1 MKKVIK
7 YLNGM
12 KSRCFILLTCLI
24 LLVSATSCS
33 NDNFETNLPD
43 EPKQLSKSELLQ
55 KYSKAEL
62 IEQALSRMPKTRAVE
77 PYPVMMVTTKKT
89 VSIICYANESVIIHW
104 NSIDETL
111 VEREDG
117 NVKTYTYSDDEP
129 VHGIWLEAS
138 SAAIM
143 NLDVY
148 SDGLIFLDV
157 VNNINL
163 TNLSCSYNSLDSLN
177 LDGCYSLR
185 ELYADFNPLSSLD
198 LTHLSELRTLFV
210 RATQLT
216 DIDVSNNPELE
227 ELFVG
232 YNQITDLDLTN
243 NTALKNIGIDAL
255 PLRTINNIPI
265 NAKSFAAFP
274 KLEMINMHN
283 TSFLDSLDLLDNP
296 LVRYI
301 DISWS
306 TITQM
311 NISNLQIDYLDARFS
326 QLINLKYT
334 LDNLKPDCYY
344 INIIET
350 PFEKNRTNVYFLASS
365 IPDRTRP
372 NRFGSIQQGQLYT
385 TSETIKDFL
394 DPLTG
399 KNWVV
404 YSE

>member
-1 MKKVIK
+1 MKKGKMYLSSIK
-7 YLNGM
+7 YRYFM
-12 KSRCFILLTCLI
+12 LLACI
-24 LLVSATSCS
+24 AILVSAPSCS
-33 NDNFETNLPD
+33 SDDFENNLP
-43 EPKQLSKSELLQ
+43 EESEQL
-55 KYSKAEL
+55 SKAEL
-62 IEQALSRMPKTRAVE
+62 IEQALSQMPQTRAADLF
-77 PYPVMMVTTKKT
+77 PVMMVTTQKT

-117 NVKTYTYSDDEP
+117 NEKIFTYSDDEP

-138 SAAIM
+138 ADAIM
-143 NLDVY
+143 SLDVY

-163 TNLSCSYNSLDSLN
+163 TNLSCGYNSLDTLN

-185 ELYADFNPLSSLD
+185 ELYANFNPLSSLD
-198 LTHLSELRTLFV
+198 LTHLSELRTLAV
-210 RATQLT
+210 LATQLT
-216 DIDVSNNPELE
+216 DIDVSNNPNLE
-227 ELFVG
+227 ELLVG

-243 NTALKNIGIDAL
+243 NTALKHIGIEVL

-265 NAKSFAAFP
+265 NVKSFAAFP
-274 KLEMINMHN
+274 KLEIINMYN

-311 NISNLQIDYLDARFS
+311 NISNLQIDYLNAKFS
-326 QLINLKYT
+326 QLIDLKYT
-334 LDNLKPDCYY
+334 LGNLKPDCYY
-344 INIIET
+344 INIIGT

-365 IPDRTRP
+365 VPDRTKP
-372 NRFGSIQQGQLYT
+372 NRFGSIQRGQLYT
-385 TSETIKDFL
+385 TSSDINVFL
-394 DPLTG
+394 TPLTD